1 MKKFK
6 FDLYLAS
13 RIAFAVII
21 IFVLLQVFWWLVFQ
35 NSYVRNVSNTILDT
49 WNHNA
54 SVATAIFLSAPNE
67 PSLLIELQKQYPE
80 LVFIADTGEFIV
92 DKKVKQA
99 FLDEQNRILRMFA
112 FEGPFF
118 IFVVLA
124 GLYVIAASLQS
135 ERELKRRQGNFLG
148 AVSHEFKTP
157 ISTLRLLIESLLM
170 RELPADKQKNYIMRM
185 ESELS
190 RLEHSS
196 EQVLASAR
204 LEQNPNLYLQKLE
217 LNQET
222 KIIVEKLRP
231 SLELRGAKLIINY
244 HNEDLNVLLDK
255 NSYALILSNLLDNA
269 VKYSPQAEKIIELEI
284 DADNFLAMVKIK
296 DYGIGI
302 NKKERKKIFE
312 RFYRV
317 GDEMTRSSKGVGLG
331 LYLVKNLTE
340 KMNAWIKLESKLGEG
355 SLFTL
360 NFPRSLD

>member
-1 MKKFK
+1 MKKFN
-6 FDLYLAS
+6 FNLYLAS
-13 RIAFAVII
+13 RIAFFIII

-35 NSYVRNVSNTILDT
+35 NSYVRNVSDTILDT
-49 WNHNA
+49 WSHNA
-54 SVATAIFLSAPNE
+54 NVATAIFLSAPNE
-67 PSLLIELQKQYPE
+67 PSLLTELQKQYPE
-80 LVFIADTGEFIV
+80 LVFLVDTGEFRV
-92 DKKVKQA
+92 NEKVKQA

-124 GLYVIAASLQS
+124 GLYVIAASLRS
-135 ERELKRRQGNFLG
+135 EHELKRRQGNFMG

-170 RELPADKQKNYIMRM
+170 REMPADKQRHYIQKM
-185 ESELS
+185 ETELS
-190 RLEHSS
+190 RLELSS

-204 LEQNPNLYLQKLE
+204 LEQNPSLYLEKLE
-217 LNQET
+217 LNHET
-222 KIIVEKLRP
+222 KIILEKLQP
-231 SLELRGAKLIINY
+231 SLELRGAKLEISYNS
-244 HNEDLNVLLDK
+244 EDLNVLLDK

-269 VKYSPQAEKIIELEI
+269 IKYSPQAEKKIELSIE
-284 DADNFLAMVKIK
+284 ADEFLAIVKIK

-302 NKKERKKIFE
+302 AKKEAKKIFS

-331 LYLVKNLTE
+331 LYLVKSLTE
-340 KMNAWIKLESKLGEG
+340 KMNAWIKLESELGEG
-355 SLFTL
+355 SQFSL

>member
-1 MKKFK
+1 MRKRK

-54 SVATAIFLSAPNE
+54 NVATAIFLSAPNE

-80 LVFIADTGEFIV
+80 LIFLADTGIFVV
-92 DKKVKQA
+92 DEQVKQA
-99 FLDEQNRILRMFA
+99 FLDEQNRIFRMFA

-124 GLYVIAASLQS
+124 GLFVIAASLRT
-135 ERELKRRQGNFLG
+135 EHELKRRQGNFLG

-170 RELPADKQKNYIMRM
+170 REMPAKKQINYIKKM
-185 ESELS
+185 EAELS
-190 RLEHSS
+190 RLELAS

-222 KIIVEKLRP
+222 KIIVEKLKA
-231 SLELRGAKLIINY
+231 SLELRGAKLTVNY
-244 HNEDLNVLLDK
+244 HDEDLNVLLDK
-255 NSYALILSNLLDNA
+255 NSYSLILSNLLDNA
-269 VKYSPQAEKIIELEI
+269 VKYSPEAKKRIELSI
-284 DADNFLAMVKIK
+284 DADEFLAMVKIK

-302 NKKERKKIFE
+302 NKKEKNKIFE

-331 LYLVKNLTE
+331 LYLVKSLVE
-340 KMNAWIKLESKLGEG
+340 KMNAWIKLESELGEG
-355 SLFTL
+355 SLFIL